1 MISRISTSVLSAS
14 AFSLADI
21 RLTSIL
27 IIPDFTK
34 TECNFLT
41 PKTRQVYP
49 KKWNTYGMG
58 SKKWIIIICDS
69 RQYPLKTN
77 LGIMG
82 GKWFLKMPTLWNFT
96 ERLQVSEVCPWVS
109 RGEGRVEIQ
118 KPFREKKYGYFSGT
132 TYWCE
137 VHIVYRTN
145 LKLC

>member
-1 MISRISTSVLSAS
+1 MISRISKSVLSAS

-58 SKKWIIIICDS
+58 SKKWIIIICVTPDNIHTNES
-69 RQYPLKTN
+69 RNYEGKVILKN
-77 LGIMG
+77 A
-82 GKWFLKMPTLWNFT
+82 NFMKLYRKAT
-96 ERLQVSEVCPWVS
+96 
-109 RGEGRVEIQ
+109 GE
-118 KPFREKKYGYFSGT
+118 
-132 TYWCE
+132 
-137 VHIVYRTN
+137 
-145 LKLC
+145 

>member
-58 SKKWIIIICDS
+58 SKKWIIIICVTPDNIHTNES
-69 RQYPLKTN
+69 RNYGRKVILKN
-77 LGIMG
+77 A
-82 GKWFLKMPTLWNFT
+82 NFMKLYRKAT
-96 ERLQVSEVCPWVS
+96 
-109 RGEGRVEIQ
+109 GE
-118 KPFREKKYGYFSGT
+118 
-132 TYWCE
+132 
-137 VHIVYRTN
+137 
-145 LKLC
+145 